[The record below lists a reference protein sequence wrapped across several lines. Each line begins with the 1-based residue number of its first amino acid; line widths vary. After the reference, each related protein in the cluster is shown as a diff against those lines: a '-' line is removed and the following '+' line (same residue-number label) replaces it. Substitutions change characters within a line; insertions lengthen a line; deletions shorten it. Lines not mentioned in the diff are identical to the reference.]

1 MPHTAVCGD
10 ARGATLWHGPPPG
23 AGYDAAVAI
32 DDDALGDLLD
42 EIGIGLE
49 LNSAGPAIE
58 PLLAALIGEAPPSAL
73 HAAAVGAVEALWDSE
88 LEHEVRAELEGFR
101 AQVVGED
108 TALVSRIDSALR
120 GFGEPSADN
129 QVAHVLVWRA
139 AAKLLHRANRNHERV
154 AELERALER
163 APRTTHRRLT
173 LPIVGVASLA
183 ADVGDEEAAKAV
195 AEYAFTLSTSGRP
208 SRKHH
213 DRAAARLAERLATD
227 ERRESVRASL
237 AELAELSADEFP
249 LCSSALQELLAEPFP
264 RGALKDE
271 IWINLVVGLAHEQ
284 LEDALGEG
292 TADSRDP
299 RR

>member
-1 MPHTAVCGD
+1 VLRVLPRHTLGD
-10 ARGATLWHGPPPG
+10 GLRGSG
-23 AGYDAAVAI
+23 AGYDSAVAI

-58 PLLAALIGEAPPSAL
+58 PILAALIGEAPPAAL
-73 HAAAVGAVEALWDSE
+73 HAAAIGAVEALWDAE
-88 LEHEVRAELEGFR
+88 LEHEIRIELEGFR
-101 AQVVGED
+101 SEVVGED
-108 TALVSRIDSALR
+108 SGLVSRIDCALR
-120 GFGEPSADN
+120 GLVEPSADN

-139 AAKLLHRANRNHERV
+139 ATKLLRRANRNHERV
-154 AELERALER
+154 DELERALER
-163 APRTTHRRLT
+163 APRTKHRRLT

-208 SRKHH
+208 SRKKH

-249 LCSSALQELLAEPFP
+249 LASSALQELLGEPFP
-264 RGALKDE
+264 HDPVKDE

-292 TADSRDP
+292 TAD
-299 RR
+299 